1 MTSPVLTPI
10 SILLSALEAEA
21 AEAIGEAELVTVD
34 FERISNTDGSG
45 EVSVKRLKASSRTCF
60 LQADIS
66 VDGSTVFKGRAVFK
80 AKSAP
85 NPG

>member
-1 MTSPVLTPI
+1 MTSPLLAPI
-10 SILLSALEAEA
+10 SILISALEQEA
-21 AEAIGEAELVTVD
+21 TTALGEAELVTVD
-34 FERISNTDGSG
+34 FERLSNTDCSG
-45 EVSVKRLKASSRTCF
+45 EVSVKRLKATSRTAF

-80 AKSAP
+80 AKSTP

>member
-80 AKSAP
+80 AKFAP
-85 NPG
+85 NPD